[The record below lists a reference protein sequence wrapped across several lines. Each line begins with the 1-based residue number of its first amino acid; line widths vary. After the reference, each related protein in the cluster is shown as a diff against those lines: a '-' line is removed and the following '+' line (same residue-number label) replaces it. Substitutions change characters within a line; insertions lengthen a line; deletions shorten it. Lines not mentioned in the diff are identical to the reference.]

1 MKNNS
6 STSSVWQIV
15 LNSLKKSLKRAQK
28 FISRFSP
35 TTLQFIQLT
44 VMYFFAVVD
53 LFHSILNNVFALG
66 YVPEAL
72 MPFYPFI
79 QFILTSPLFKIWGS
93 PEKVFFMS
101 YVLIDLVLVRSVIK
115 FSKLVK
121 YNMLLLFA
129 CLMIQG
135 LVVSYWDVIFH
146 REIATSVAQWA
157 YDGGTL
163 IHTDKTIAVFFFF
176 NTFIIFILGYIYLYL
191 NAING
196 KFATFPGMEWLTDS
210 VAFWLRIKTPTMRTG
225 MRKKKKN

>member
-15 LNSLKKSLKRAQK
+15 LSSLKKSLKRAQK

-79 QFILTSPLFKIWGS
+79 QFILTSPIFKIWGS

-101 YVLIDLVLVRSVIK
+101 YVLT
-115 FSKLVK
+115 
-121 YNMLLLFA
+121 N
-129 CLMIQG
+129 
-135 LVVSYWDVIFH
+135 
-146 REIATSVAQWA
+146 
-157 YDGGTL
+157 
-163 IHTDKTIAVFFFF
+163 F
-176 NTFIIFILGYIYLYL
+176 NTCKNPFL
-191 NAING
+191 
-196 KFATFPGMEWLTDS
+196 TF
-210 VAFWLRIKTPTMRTG
+210 
-225 MRKKKKN
+225 